1 MPGRQVDLARR
12 QDSPWG
18 VGPQGRMSPGWE
30 VPAHHVGG
38 QNLELIHDG
47 CPGWFVPVCAL
58 KSSRTFTLH
67 QERQAHGFSRV
78 LLSIK

>member
-1 MPGRQVDLARR
+1 MPGRPVDLARR
-12 QDSPWG
+12 QDNQS
-18 VGPQGRMSPGWE
+18 VGPQRRMSPGWE

-38 QNLELIHDG
+38 QNLELIQDG

-58 KSSRTFTLH
+58 KSSRTFTLR